1 MAVLTMYASSRKP
14 GVIFMDKAKADAYDK
29 MLEVAESMASLLRM
43 FDPSLS
49 ESQAEELGIKIAT
62 NREVIGRGLTKKPEL
77 LSELL
82 RGEVATPEIDGGETI
97 EGATVDDVP
106 LNDPKIAKLTTSAA

>member
-14 GVIFMDKAKADAYDK
+14 GVFFMDKAKADAHDK
-29 MLEVAESMASLLRM
+29 MLEVAESMAAVLRM

-49 ESQAEELGIKIAT
+49 ESQAEDLGIKIAS

-82 RGEVATPEIDGGETI
+82 RGEVAAPEIDGGETI
-97 EGATVDDVP
+97 AGSTVDGVP
-106 LNDPKIAKLTTSAA
+106 VNDPKIALLNASAA